1 MEQPLQTQTLK
12 HSPKVV
18 TPEQVALVAAHLK
31 ERLSPNQYY
40 RERGEKDPEY
50 WTSLA
55 WGMPLLP
62 IPKH

>member
-31 ERLSPNQYY
+31 ERLSPLPFYQ
-40 RERGEKDPEY
+40 RMEARDPDC
-50 WTSLA
+50 WARLA
-55 WGMPLLP
+55 WGCPMLP